1 LLGETALLKLPIA
14 YVSTA
19 LVFVLMDGAFLAVV
33 GPKLYR
39 PDIGVLLTDK
49 VRLGPAL
56 VFYLLYVAGL
66 VYFCVRPSLAL
77 GWTAGLINGVLL
89 GLVAYGTY
97 DLTCYAVM
105 RVWTLKVTLVDLA
118 WGAIASGVA
127 SAAGVAI
134 TRAIAMRGAS

>member
-1 LLGETALLKLPIA
+1 MLKLPIA

-33 GPKLYR
+33 GPKLYQ

>member
-134 TRAIAMRGAS
+134 TRAITMRGAS

>member
-1 LLGETALLKLPIA
+1 LLKLPIA

-134 TRAIAMRGAS
+134 TRAITMRGAS

>member
-66 VYFCVRPSLAL
+66 VYFCVRPSLAP

-134 TRAIAMRGAS
+134 TRAITMRGAS

>member
-1 LLGETALLKLPIA
+1 VLKLPIA
-14 YVSTA
+14 YLSTA
-19 LVFVLMDGAFLAVV
+19 VVFVLMDGAFLAVV

-39 PDIGVLLTDK
+39 PDISALLSDK

-56 VFYLLYVAGL
+56 VFYLLYIAGL
-66 VYFCVRPSLAL
+66 VYFAVRPSLGQ

-89 GLVAYGTY
+89 GLLAYGTY

-105 RVWTLKVTLVDLA
+105 RVWTLKVTVVDLA

-134 TRAIAMRGAS
+134 TRAIVMRGEL

>member
-1 LLGETALLKLPIA
+1 MLKLAIA
-14 YVSTA
+14 YLSTA
-19 LVFVLMDGAFLAVV
+19 VFFIVMDGAFLAVV

-39 PDIGVLLTDK
+39 PEIGPLLADK

-56 VFYLLYVAGL
+56 VFYVLYIAGL
-66 VYFCVRPSLAL
+66 VYFSVRPSLDH

-89 GLVAYGTY
+89 GLLAYGTY

-105 RVWTLKVTLVDLA
+105 RVWTLKVTVIDLA

-134 TRAIAMRGAS
+134 TRAIVMRGAA

>member
-1 LLGETALLKLPIA
+1 VLKLPIA
-14 YVSTA
+14 YLSTA

-49 VRLGPAL
+49 VRLAPAL
-56 VFYLLYVAGL
+56 VFYLLYIAGL
-66 VYFCVRPSLAL
+66 VYFAVRPSLTL

-89 GLVAYGTY
+89 GLLAYGTY

-105 RVWTLKVTLVDLA
+105 RVWTLKVTVVDLA

-127 SAAGVAI
+127 SAVGVLI
-134 TRAIAMRGAS
+134 TRAIVMRGAA

>member
-1 LLGETALLKLPIA
+1 MLKLPIA
-14 YVSTA
+14 FLSTA
-19 LVFVLMDGAFLAVV
+19 VVFVLMDGTFLSVV

-39 PDIGVLLTDK
+39 PDIGSLLTDK

-56 VFYLLYVAGL
+56 VFYLLYITGL
-66 VYFCVRPSLAL
+66 VYFCVRPSLAA

-89 GLVAYGTY
+89 GIVAYGTY

-134 TRAIAMRGAS
+134 TKAIIMRGAA

>member
-1 LLGETALLKLPIA
+1 MLKLPIA

>member
-1 LLGETALLKLPIA
+1 
-14 YVSTA
+14 VSTA

-77 GWTAGLINGVLL
+77 GWTAGLINGVQL